1 MAQEKFVVST
11 NPESLE
17 EVMYLTGYNL
27 VDPPASTFGNLENAV
42 EFDTITEAENK
53 ASLIGSG
60 TVGTTKPNH

>member
-27 VDPPASTFGNLENAV
+27 ADPPASTFGNLQDAI
-42 EFDTITEAENK
+42 EFETLPAAEEK
-53 ASLIGSG
+53 ALAIGGG
-60 TVGTTKPNH
+60 TVGTTKP